1 MIFRD
6 YTLQDCGIRSRREH
20 DSLQLG
26 REAVALCAD
35 LLRRLRGG
43 ELRLPHGVDGLP
55 AFDVMLGLDAPFDV
69 YTAPGRFFQVAL
81 PEQPPFQHNLV
92 LPSTS
97 CYTTD
102 RRAIVTML
110 GVSAIGALDSR
121 RLQEADTVAT
131 DILSS
136 RPCLVTA
143 LLLGQMLCPED
154 AFAVSVAADFSTCF
168 AAAMLEEEA

>member
-1 MIFRD
+1 MTFHD
-6 YTLQDCGIRSRREH
+6 YTLQDCGIRSVRSH
-20 DSLQLG
+20 DSAQLS
-26 REAVALCAD
+26 RQAVDVCAG

-55 AFDVMLGLDAPFDV
+55 PFDVLLGLDPPFDI
-69 YTAPGRFFQVAL
+69 YTMPGRFFQVAL

-97 CYTTD
+97 CYTED
-102 RRAIVTML
+102 RRAVVTML
-110 GVSAIGALDSR
+110 GISTNGAMDEQ
-121 RLQEADTVAT
+121 RLHAADAVAT
-131 DILSS
+131 DILAA
-136 RPCLVTA
+136 RPCLATA

-168 AAAMLEEEA
+168 AAAILEDDI